1 MVEVRNWSIPIA
13 FMTLPIAFL
22 TLPIAFLTLPIA
34 FLTLPIAFLTRQML
48 WCQLAY
54 NDWSLFGVSLLLPVS
69 HSSLIG
75 TLLVTPVFFAIVL
88 VDVVLTVSV
97 AVCIFA
103 AFLFVV
109 DRGVPSSTT
118 DVTILGSLA

>member
-1 MVEVRNWSIPIA
+1 
-13 FMTLPIAFL
+13 MTLPIAFL

-75 TLLVTPVFFAIVL
+75 ALLVTPVFFAIVL

-109 DRGVPSSTT
+109 DRGVPVSTN